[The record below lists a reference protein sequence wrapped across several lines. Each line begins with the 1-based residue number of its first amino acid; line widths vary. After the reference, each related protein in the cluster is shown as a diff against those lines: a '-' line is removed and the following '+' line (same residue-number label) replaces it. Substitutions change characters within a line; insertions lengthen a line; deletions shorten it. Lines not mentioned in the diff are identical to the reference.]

1 MHYKLIK
8 RFFDIV
14 FSLFG
19 IIFLAPL
26 FILISVILFLSKT
39 NPFFIQKRLGLNGKL
54 FSIYKFKTMNDN
66 KNKNQKLLSDNY
78 RLTNFGSFLRKTS
91 LDELPQLF
99 NVLIGNMSF
108 VGPRPLL
115 SNYYYFYNDLQK
127 SRHHAKP
134 GITGLV
140 QVSGRN
146 NLPWDKRFELDV
158 LYVKNISFLL
168 DFKIL
173 IQTLF
178 QFFDLKSASNATDI
192 PIEPFENY

>member
-39 NPFFIQKRLGLNGKL
+39 NPFFIQKRPGLNGKL
-54 FSIYKFKTMNDN
+54 FNIYKFKTMNDN

-115 SNYYYFYNDLQK
+115 SDYYYLYNDFQK

-146 NLPWDKRFELDV
+146 NLPWDKRFELDF
-158 LYVKNISFLL
+158 LYIKNISFWL

-178 QFFDLKSASNATDI
+178 QIFDSKNASNAADI